1 MTAKQYLMRAR
12 RLQARIDQLEQAALD
27 AWDRATGTTQQP
39 GATGHGKGDV
49 GRKSEGYSL
58 LSGTLQGERDR
69 LDRIKADTVAT
80 IGHVQDNT
88 LAALLMGYYV
98 NGQTWEQVSC
108 EIHYS
113 FVHTVH
119 RLHPAAL
126 AAVEEILEGGG
137 EDGTPKP
144 SRPV

>member
-12 RLQARIDQLEQAALD
+12 RLQARIDQLEQAELD

-39 GATGHGKGDV
+39 GAPGHGKGDV

-58 LSGTLQGERDR
+58 LSGTLQNERDR

-80 IGHVQDNT
+80 IGQISDNT
-88 LAALLMGYYV
+88 LAALLMAYYV
-98 NGQTWEQVSC
+98 NGYTWERTAVD
-108 EIHYS
+108 IHYS
-113 FVHTVH
+113 FVHTIH

-126 AAVEEILEGGG
+126 AAVQEILDREA
-137 EDGTPKP
+137 DGD
-144 SRPV
+144 RDV